1 MEYFWIGGWQHII
14 LGEHIPDSEGN
25 RPVIRLLCFG
35 PLETREYGIT
45 ADNSF
50 YYKEHIIEGIGAGEK
65 IFEIID
71 VNEFLAA
78 IDCEAALCQK
88 YVPHLVKYPSDIRE
102 KIRKGELP

>member
-25 RPVIRLLCFG
+25 RPVIRQLCFG

-50 YYKEHIIEGIGAGEK
+50 YYK
-65 IFEIID
+65 
-71 VNEFLAA
+71 
-78 IDCEAALCQK
+78 
-88 YVPHLVKYPSDIRE
+88 
-102 KIRKGELP
+102 